1 MEKPLVSVLIPAIGN
16 YINLELALTS
26 VLLQTYTNI
35 EIIIRDPSPTDTIQ
49 NLLEK
54 DFLPYSTKI
63 TYIRDSKCMSKLNIL
78 QELLRISNGTYINF
92 LMEDDLF
99 YPTKIERMMDYFL
112 KDATNSIKLVT
123 SYTDSI
129 DIHGDLIAPRTDIK
143 KKYEMD
149 MQWDTITSSNFIL
162 QNNDYVGGLSVPLF
176 RKQDLILP
184 IGYFSGHPF
193 LKEIAMASWLTLISQ
208 GSLVLIG
215 EELIFERKNQD
226 PQKAKIELDLVT
238 DWINLI
244 KLTNQNGTIINRDTE
259 KGLIQKILG
268 WINHLFLKKQSMLT
282 MIERETIQSYREYLY
297 RLQMID

>member
-63 TYIRDSKCMSKLNIL
+63 TYIRDKKYMSKLNVL
-78 QELLRISNGTYINF
+78 QELLRISNGEYINF

-123 SYTDSI
+123 SYTASI
-129 DIHGDLIAPRTDIK
+129 DMHGDLITPRNGIK

-149 MQWDTITSSNFIL
+149 MQWDTIMSSNFIL
-162 QNNDYVGGLSVPLF
+162 QNKDSVGGLSVPLF

-184 IGYFSGHPF
+184 IGYFAGHQF
-193 LKEIAMASWLTLISQ
+193 LKEIATASWLTLIAQ
-208 GSLVLIG
+208 GSFVLIG
-215 EELIFERKNQD
+215 EELIFERKNPN
-226 PQKAKIELDLVT
+226 PQKANIKVDLVT
-238 DWINLI
+238 DWINII
-244 KLTNQNGTIINRDTE
+244 KLTKKSGMIINKDTE
-259 KGLIQKILG
+259 KYLIQKILG
-268 WINHLFLKKQSMLT
+268 WIDHLFLKKQSMLT
-282 MIERETIQSYREYLY
+282 TIEREKIQSYREYLY
-297 RLQMID
+297 GLQIID